1 MMTNNRNVCKII
13 YNNVNEVVLMK
24 ETELAT
30 RVELVKRQKN
40 TMVLHL
46 AKGQL
51 RLQEFGM
58 VI

>member
-1 MMTNNRNVCKII
+1 MVTSNRNVCKII
-13 YNNVNEVVLMK
+13 YNSVNEVVLMR
-24 ETELAT
+24 ETELST
-30 RVELVKRQKN
+30 RVELVNRQKN
-40 TMVLHL
+40 TMILHL

>member
-1 MMTNNRNVCKII
+1 
-13 YNNVNEVVLMK
+13 MK
-24 ETELAT
+24 ESELST
-30 RVELVKRQKN
+30 RVELIKQEKN
-40 TMVLHL
+40 TVILHL